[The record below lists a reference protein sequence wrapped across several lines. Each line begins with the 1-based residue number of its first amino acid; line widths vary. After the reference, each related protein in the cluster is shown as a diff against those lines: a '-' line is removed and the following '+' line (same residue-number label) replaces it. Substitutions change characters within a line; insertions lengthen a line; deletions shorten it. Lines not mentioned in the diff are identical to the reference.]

1 MQAVTGYEGRGTKG
15 DWLAVGLGYVGD
27 GRMAQ
32 ALAERGIVVWALS
45 FRRGRRPTEGGF
57 DVGTP
62 KVAKGV
68 FGDGACCIA
77 ALACAE
83 GFAGLLVSTH
93 STCEIKVALDAV
105 VVGPVGGEG
114 VLVVAVDGA

>member
-1 MQAVTGYEGRGTKG
+1 MQAVTVYARRGATG
-15 DWLAVGLGYVGD
+15 DWLVVGLGYVGD

-57 DVGTP
+57 NVGTP

-68 FGDGACCIA
+68 FGAGACRTA
-77 ALACAE
+77 VLACAE

-93 STCEIKVALDAV
+93 STCKIKVALDAV

-114 VLVVAVDGA
+114 VLIVAVDGA

>member
-1 MQAVTGYEGRGTKG
+1 M
-15 DWLAVGLGYVGD
+15 AVGLGYVGD

-45 FRRGRRPTEGGF
+45 FRRGRRPTEG
-57 DVGTP
+57 
-62 KVAKGV
+62 
-68 FGDGACCIA
+68 
-77 ALACAE
+77 
-83 GFAGLLVSTH
+83 FAGLLVFTH